1 MRVKEEY
8 GNIIKIVVL
17 IGLVLTVINLL
28 TLPVGATANMDNV
41 IQSGKNCEPIA
52 RYFAE
57 KYNTELYILVPLQD
71 NGAAIMGD
79 YSFHMI
85 NSKVIDGNR
94 YYFEF
99 NGISGNSIFT
109 NEQHVMDWYKNS
121 RNKNIEIYNANDIPY
136 TVRWN

>member
-1 MRVKEEY
+1 M
-8 GNIIKIVVL
+8 IKIIIILTILL
-17 IGLVLTVINLL
+17 IPAQAISNMEYTVQN
-28 TLPVGATANMDNV
+28 
-41 IQSGKNCEPIA
+41 GKNCEPIA
-52 RYFAE
+52 RYYAE
-57 KYNTELYILVPLQD
+57 KYHTELYIIVPLQE

-85 NSKVIDGNR
+85 NSKIINGHR

-99 NGISGNSIFT
+99 NGFSGDNIFT
-109 NEQHVMDWYKNS
+109 NEQQVMDWYKIS